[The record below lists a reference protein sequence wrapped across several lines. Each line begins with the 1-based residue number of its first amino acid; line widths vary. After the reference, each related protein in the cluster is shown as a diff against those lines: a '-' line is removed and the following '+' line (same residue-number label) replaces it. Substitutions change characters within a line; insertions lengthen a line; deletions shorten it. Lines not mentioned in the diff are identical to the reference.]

1 MIVLILLIL
10 VAVLCF
16 LYLNGTYNENYWK
29 KRGIPFYSK
38 NKYLGPLFE
47 FLYAKQPGFKI
58 MQSIYKTHP
67 EAPAVGVVSLFGRAL
82 LIKDLTNVQYVLA
95 TDFNSFSHRGM
106 EINEGDILADSIIFN
121 NGKRW
126 KLMRQHITPLF
137 TSSKLKS
144 MYYIIDK
151 SAQDFIDYLKKNPQ
165 YLKGNAFETLSTFCS
180 AAIGGSVFGV
190 GTESIFDSP
199 FLKMAQKASQFTL
212 KMNFFFAIA
221 NASPK
226 ISNFFGIKLFKEHE
240 GFFIDAIKQII
251 RARERENVKRHDFAD
266 ICVSLQK
273 NDVLKDHDT
282 GLELK
287 PTDEFLAAQAFF
299 FFIAGVEPSATTMY
313 ITLIELGRHPE
324 VLAKVHEEIDNTF
337 EKHEN
342 ITHDVLCEMEY
353 LDMAINEAMRLHPPI
368 GFVSRQCV
376 QDTVLPV
383 GNIKIE
389 KGTTMFIATYGM
401 HHDETYFPE
410 PNAFKPERFSKEN
423 KHNFMDAAYMPFGK
437 GNRICIGVR
446 YAQLQVKAGLVH
458 LLRNYTIRTILHDNE
473 DEVKYKRELVQLR
486 VSNADVEFIPRL

>member
-1 MIVLILLIL
+1 MIVPILFIL
-10 VAVLCF
+10 MAVLCF
-16 LYLNGTYNENYWK
+16 IYFNGTYNENYWK
-29 KRGIPFYSK
+29 KCGIPFCSR

-47 FLYAKQPGFKI
+47 FIYSKKSAFEI
-58 MQSIYKTHP
+58 IHSIYKSNP
-67 EAPAVGVVSLFGRAL
+67 EAPAIGVASFFGRAL
-82 LIKDLTNVQYVLA
+82 LVKDLTNVQYVLA
-95 TDFNSFSHRGM
+95 TDFNSFSHRGI
-106 EINEGDILADSIIFN
+106 EINEGDLLADSVIFN

-126 KLMRQHITPLF
+126 KLMRQHLTPLF

-144 MYYIIDK
+144 MYYIMDK

-180 AAIGGSVFGV
+180 AAIGASVFGV

-199 FLKMAQKASQFTL
+199 FLKMAQKASQSTL
-212 KMNFFFAIA
+212 KTNIFFAIS
-221 NASPK
+221 NVSPK
-226 ISNFFGIKLFKEHE
+226 ISKFFGVKIFKEHE
-240 GFFIDAIKQII
+240 SFFIGAIKQII
-251 RARERENVKRHDFAD
+251 RARERDNVKRHDFAD

-273 NDVLKDHDT
+273 NDVLKDNDT
-282 GLELK
+282 GLEMK

-299 FFIAGVEPSATTMY
+299 FFIAGVEPSATTMH

-324 VLAKVHEEIDNTF
+324 VLAKVHEEIDNAF

-368 GFVSRQCV
+368 GFLSRQCV
-376 QDTVLPV
+376 KDTVLPV

-389 KGTTMFIATYGM
+389 KGTNMFIATYGM
-401 HHDETYFPE
+401 HRDEKYFPD
-410 PNAFKPERFSKEN
+410 PNAFKPERFSKEK

-437 GNRICIGVR
+437 GNRICIGMR

-458 LLRNYTIRTILHDNE
+458 LLRNYTIRTILDGS
-473 DEVKYKRELVQLR
+473 EVKYKRELGQLR
-486 VSNADVEFIPRL
+486 VSNADLEFIPRI